1 MKIPNAE
8 YYSKQR
14 SSVFQKVDLSGIDLA
29 KIPIYEKSEEQLN
42 EIIPLLKNNF
52 LTKNLADE
60 EIQSI
65 AGAMK
70 PEKFEVG
77 QNIITYGD
85 EGLTYY
91 ILSKGRV
98 QVLVYKPG
106 TPADAPDLENH
117 IMFTKFMDQGC
128 GFGELAL
135 IYNDKRSASIVAVEP
150 CETYTLDGVLFK
162 KIIIQT
168 NMKKRSDQEGFMNSI
183 KLFGKLLSAFSF

>member
-1 MKIPNAE
+1 MGFGGGGPPPPIPGEWKPPPNFQMKIPNAE

-77 QNIITYGD
+77 
-85 EGLTYY
+85 
-91 ILSKGRV
+91 
-98 QVLVYKPG
+98 
-106 TPADAPDLENH
+106 
-117 IMFTKFMDQGC
+117 
-128 GFGELAL
+128 
-135 IYNDKRSASIVAVEP
+135 
-150 CETYTLDGVLFK
+150 
-162 KIIIQT
+162 
-168 NMKKRSDQEGFMNSI
+168 
-183 KLFGKLLSAFSF
+183 